1 MMWQSRATQLSSWFS
16 IVLCKQCWRSYDLQL
31 LFLKVCLIYL
41 RKCVSWRSLY
51 ENQVNLL
58 FCFFMILTILI
69 RCYSKVCF
77 CVHTLHLY
85 YFSYYEMQR
94 FVQLMGVFFLF
105 RMQFPQHLT
114 LHGSMPIHLNLIAS
128 FIKRM
133 RVWILKE
140 LDKKSTVIIIANTL
154 FMVVFWQIILT

>member
-1 MMWQSRATQLSSWFS
+1 M
-16 IVLCKQCWRSYDLQL
+16 
-31 LFLKVCLIYL
+31 LKVIWLAIIIFKGVPIYL
-41 RKCVSWRSLY
+41 GKCVSWCSLY

-58 FCFFMILTILI
+58 FHFFMIWTILI
-69 RCYSKVCF
+69 RCWC
-77 CVHTLHLY
+77 LH

-128 FIKRM
+128 FTKRM

-140 LDKKSTVIIIANTL
+140 LDKKSMVIMMTNTL
-154 FMVVFWQIILT
+154 FMFVFWQINLT